1 MTAKVLTVAQQKGGA
16 GKTTLAVHLG
26 VALSALGCRL
36 TLIDVDPQG
45 SLTAWHHA
53 REQARG
59 PDGGKLDF
67 QRLSGWRLPTT
78 VERLAARRDI
88 IVIDSPPHAE
98 IDSRLAVR
106 AADLVLVP
114 VQPSPVDLWA
124 TGPTLELARAEG
136 KSALLV
142 INRMPARANLAEEMV
157 ERLAV
162 YKIAV
167 ARTTLGNRIAFAAS
181 LNEGAGVT
189 ESAPTSPAAEEIYR
203 LAAEVLA
210 MLSPARSGAKVR

>member
-16 GKTTLAVHLG
+16 GKTTLAAHLG
-26 VALSALGCRL
+26 VALASLGCRL

-45 SLTAWHHA
+45 SLSAWHAA
-53 REQARG
+53 RTQARG
-59 PDGGKLDF
+59 SSARDLQF
-67 QRLSGWRLPTT
+67 QRLSGWRLPMS
-78 VERLAARRDI
+78 VERLTASRDVI
-88 IVIDSPPHAE
+88 LIDSPPHAE

-124 TGPTLELARAEG
+124 TGATLELARAEG
-136 KSALLV
+136 RPTLLV
-142 INRMPARANLAEEMV
+142 INRMPARANLADEMV
-157 ERLAV
+157 LRLAT

-181 LNEGAGVT
+181 LAEGAGVT
-189 ESAPTSPAAEEIYR
+189 ESFPGSPAAEEIYR

-210 MLSPARSGAKVR
+210 MVSPAHAGAAVR